1 VVKTNEFMQEMQ
13 EIEAFKRKNKSFPS
27 FLKEGLY

>member
-1 VVKTNEFMQEMQ
+1 MQEMQ

-27 FLKEGLY
+27 FEEGLY

>member
-1 VVKTNEFMQEMQ
+1 MQEMQ